1 MRTPV
6 ARRALLLGSAVVAGL
21 IAVGLIVSR
30 SDAPPPDVG
39 SAVSHFQP
47 AGADARA
54 VLVIPTGERL
64 PHKPGVVPV
73 VLAEG
78 TVPPHAVQARVL
90 TDEDCAPDAA
100 GVSHCLNR
108 FDVAGVEIAV
118 RHSHRMHEVSCL
130 SPGELVRLIDRDDYD
145 AL

>member
-6 ARRALLLGSAVVAGL
+6 ARRALL
-21 IAVGLIVSR
+21 VGLAVAVALVVVGLLASR
-30 SDAPPPDVG
+30 SDAPYPDVRG
-39 SAVSHFQP
+39 GVSHFQP

-54 VLVIPTGERL
+54 VLVTPDAERL
-64 PHKPGVVPV
+64 PHNPGVVPV
-73 VLAEG
+73 ELVEG
-78 TVPPHAVQARVL
+78 EVPPHAVQARVL

-108 FDVAGVEIAV
+108 LDVAGVEVAV
-118 RHSHRMHEVSCL
+118 RHSHRMHEVACL

>member
-1 MRTPV
+1 MRTPF
-6 ARRALLLGSAVVAGL
+6 ARRTLLFGLAAAVA
-21 IAVGLIVSR
+21 LIVIGILASR
-30 SDAPPPDVG
+30 SDVPLPEVG
-39 SAVSHFQP
+39 SGVSHFQP

-54 VLVIPTGERL
+54 VLITPDAERL

-73 VLAEG
+73 ELVGG

-108 FDVAGVEIAV
+108 LDVAGVEVAV

>member
-1 MRTPV
+1 MRTPF
-6 ARRALLLGSAVVAGL
+6 ARRTLLFGLAIAVALLV
-21 IAVGLIVSR
+21 VGLFASR
-30 SDAPPPDVG
+30 SEAPLPDVG
-39 SAVSHFQP
+39 GAVSHFQP

-54 VLVIPTGERL
+54 VLISPDAERL

-73 VLAEG
+73 ELIVG

-108 FDVAGVEIAV
+108 LDVAGVEVAV

-130 SPGELVRLIDRDDYD
+130 SPGELVRLIDRGDYD